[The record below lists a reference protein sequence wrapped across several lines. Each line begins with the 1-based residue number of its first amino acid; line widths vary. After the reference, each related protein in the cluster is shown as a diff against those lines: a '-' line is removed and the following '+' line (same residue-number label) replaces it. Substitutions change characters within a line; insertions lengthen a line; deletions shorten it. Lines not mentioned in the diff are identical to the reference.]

1 MRAIAPRLWRS
12 RRRCPRSLPSAAA
25 TPSRA
30 EGGSPRAR
38 SSPGAHCLK
47 LGAHALQ
54 PRQLGLDAH
63 PLPAEGDDVLVLA
76 LDLALLGLQLLEA
89 GAASDVPVAVQLLA
103 REPVDGVSDA
113 HANVTPA
120 NPVPLTL
127 LMASGIRPNRVEMYW
142 KATTLT
148 VKTPESTRGY
158 ARNTTGPT

>member
-1 MRAIAPRLWRS
+1 MSPQPALGRGHPLACGRRLAS
-12 RRRCPRSLPSAAA
+12 RQVVARRPLPQ
-25 TPSRA
+25 
-30 EGGSPRAR
+30 
-38 SSPGAHCLK
+38 

-120 NPVPLTL
+120 KPVPLTL